1 MQRGLQAAYNS
12 SAATP
17 KTQSVMKSFETHL
30 EEFLPKLIAA
40 LPAALAVI
48 VGAIIVNFAF
58 GRLMKLFAVK
68 AHFTDKEVAPF
79 RRIVQMA
86 VFATS
91 IVLILEIFGINLG
104 GVWAMLS
111 TMLAIVGVGFVAS
124 WSMLSNSFCTFMILM
139 FRPFA
144 IGDEIEFAGEPV
156 YGKVID
162 LNFLYTTLRCDDGS
176 DMQIPNNFFFQKVLK
191 RRHGGGSISLT
202 TQLNSRTP
210 AQL

>member
-1 MQRGLQAAYNS
+1 MKNLQAH
-12 SAATP
+12 
-17 KTQSVMKSFETHL
+17 FIEL
-30 EEFLPKLIAA
+30 LPKLIAA
-40 LPAALAVI
+40 LPAALGVI
-48 VGAIIVNFAF
+48 VGAIIINFAI

-68 AHFTDKEVAPF
+68 ARFTDREVAPF
-79 RRIVQMA
+79 RRVVQLA

-104 GVWAMLS
+104 GIWAVLS

-156 YGKVID
+156 HGKVVD

-202 TQLNSRTP
+202 AQLNSRTP
-210 AQL
+210 AEL